1 MCRKETYW
9 KTSLGILAIL
19 ALLLAPGLASA
30 RLLVWEDDP
39 GGFMG
44 PGDPEGGNR
53 RNPFVPCDPF
63 TGQDMVD
70 TDKPDTGDVDVDP
83 TRIKV
88 ITILG
93 DTWLFP
99 TPVSVFE
106 LMSRPLVR

>member
-1 MCRKETYW
+1 MSRKDAYR
-9 KTSLGILAIL
+9 KTPLAIL
-19 ALLLAPGLASA
+19 MILVLLMMPGLASA
-30 RLLVWEDDP
+30 RLLVWETDP

-53 RNPFVPCDPF
+53 RNPYVPCDPF
-63 TGQDMVD
+63 TGQSKVD
-70 TDKPDTGDVDVDP
+70 TDKPDTGDVILVP

-99 TPVSVFE
+99 VPLSESE